1 MSWLEGRSRQLDAA
15 VMNQPLLRAEMLD
28 KRFRRAH
35 ALRAVSCEI
44 RAGGITALVGP
55 NGAGKSTLLK
65 LCLGFERPTSG
76 RLLVRGFDPQRDRA
90 AAVRS
95 VGYVPQTPTLY
106 RELSVEDHLQLA
118 TSLRPDFDGGYARAR
133 LGDLAIPL
141 ESPTGQ
147 LSGGQAA
154 QVWLAIALG
163 SRAPLLLLDEPLA
176 NLDPLARREFLQVV
190 AKAAARDGVTV
201 LLSSHV
207 ISDVEPIAQRLLL
220 LADGRILLH
229 DDIATITAAHR
240 VDAADAPVPVM
251 SGELVARF
259 PDRAGRSFD
268 LRRASDTAAP
278 TAPASLDDVVMGY
291 LASARPT
298 VAAGGPRVAA

>member
-1 MSWLEGRSRQLDAA
+1 MVA
-15 VMNQPLLRAEMLD
+15 
-28 KRFRRAH
+28 
-35 ALRAVSCEI
+35 
-44 RAGGITALVGP
+44 
-55 NGAGKSTLLK
+55 
-65 LCLGFERPTSG
+65 
-76 RLLVRGFDPQRDRA
+76 GFDPERDRGG
-90 AAVRS
+90 AVRS

-118 TSLRPDFDGGYARAR
+118 TSLRPGFDGGYARAR
-133 LGDLAIPL
+133 LADLAIPF

-190 AKAAARDGVTV
+190 AAAAARDGVTV

-220 LADGRILLH
+220 LADGRVLLH
-229 DDIATITAAHR
+229 DDISAITAAHR
-240 VDAADAPVPVM
+240 VDAADAPPGP
-251 SGELVARF
+251 GELVARF

-268 LRRASDTAAP
+268 LRRASGS
-278 TAPASLDDVVMGY
+278 PASLEDVVMGY
-291 LASARPT
+291 LASARPKA
-298 VAAGGPRVAA
+298 VA